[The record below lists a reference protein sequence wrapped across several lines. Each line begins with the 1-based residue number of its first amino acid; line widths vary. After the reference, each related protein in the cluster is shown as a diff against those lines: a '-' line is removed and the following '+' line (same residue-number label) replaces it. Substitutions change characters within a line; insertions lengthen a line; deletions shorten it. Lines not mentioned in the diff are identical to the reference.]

1 MTLIGSA
8 VTLVLGAVVAVVLL
22 GLADVPSDYF
32 SSDFLRV
39 STLALAAAAAPV
51 ALLVAWGEID
61 LSSLGTVAVGGHIYA
76 ELSEDGVVPAL
87 VVAAV
92 VGVAVGLAVGGARWL
107 SGAHS
112 ALVSLAAAAV
122 TAGVVLML
130 SSSPGPSLAGGR
142 IDGVG
147 LPILVMVATT
157 GLAVGLAILFS
168 TVGAVPSAGSPAG
181 AAGSRVVPAFA
192 LSGMAASCFGALMAG
207 SQGANSF
214 GYGADVRV
222 LVLVFTAVAVGG
234 VVRGSGPVA
243 PLAAALGALVVV
255 LIQDATLFHNWDLG
269 SDQVALGG
277 LLVVC
282 LLVANVL
289 RRILTPSRPR
299 TQF

>member
-1 MTLIGSA
+1 
-8 VTLVLGAVVAVVLL
+8 
-22 GLADVPSDYF
+22 
-32 SSDFLRV
+32 
-39 STLALAAAAAPV
+39 
-51 ALLVAWGEID
+51 
-61 LSSLGTVAVGGHIYA
+61 
-76 ELSEDGVVPAL
+76 
-87 VVAAV
+87 
-92 VGVAVGLAVGGARWL
+92 
-107 SGAHS
+107 
-112 ALVSLAAAAV
+112 
-122 TAGVVLML
+122 ML
-130 SSSPGPSLAGGR
+130 SSSPGPLLAGGR

-243 PLAAALGALVVV
+243 PLAAALGALMVV

>member
-61 LSSLGTVAVGGHIYA
+61 LSSLGTVAVGGHIYV
-76 ELSEDGVVPAL
+76 ELSEDGVVPGL

-92 VGVAVGLAVGGARWL
+92 VGVAVGLAIGLVRWL
-107 SGAHS
+107 SGAHA

-130 SSSPGPSLAGGR
+130 NSSGPSLAGGR
-142 IDGVG
+142 IDGIG
-147 LPILVMVATT
+147 LPIVVMVATT

-168 TVGAVPSAGSPAG
+168 TVGSAPAAGSPAG

-207 SQGANSF
+207 TQGAYGF

-243 PLAAALGALVVV
+243 PLVAALGALVVV

-277 LLVVC
+277 LFAVC